1 MPLTVDLF
9 RNKCLYTLWGWVG
22 HIGNTPG
29 SGHLYSVTRTNNGTE
44 ESPEFLVHDDKDCTK
59 LSEVRSSLKKVT
71 QPLEGKDAG
80 YESSQ
85 AVLAVYVRKDVA
97 EQV

>member
-9 RNKCLYTLWGWVG
+9 RNKFLYTLWGWVG
-22 HIGNTPG
+22 HIGTTPG
-29 SGHLYSVTRTNNGTE
+29 SGHLYSVTRTGNGTE
-44 ESPEFLVHDDKDCTK
+44 ESTEFFVHNDGECTK
-59 LSEVRSSLKKVT
+59 LSETSSVKNVT
-71 QPLEGKDAG
+71 RVVEGEDGG
-80 YESSQ
+80 YDSSQ